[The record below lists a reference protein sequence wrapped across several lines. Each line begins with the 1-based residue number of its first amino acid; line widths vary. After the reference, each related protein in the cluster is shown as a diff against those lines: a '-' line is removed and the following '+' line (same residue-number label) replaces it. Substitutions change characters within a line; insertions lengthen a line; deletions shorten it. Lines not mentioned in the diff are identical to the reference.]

1 MRLAPDEHVVAAWA
15 QPANGPGWS
24 NSPVVVLIC
33 RNGTQEFRREY
44 IQPEEQSAE
53 MVALYRVCSSAHAAM
68 TAAVGRM
75 AVEGE

>member
-15 QPANGPGWS
+15 QPAAGPGWS

-75 AVEGE
+75 AVEGK